1 MQRACREKM
10 RGDKRIAFA
19 AGKGRQKTY
28 NKRTEENPMNKRMNL
43 TMLTD
48 FYEITMAN
56 GYFESGMAEDT
67 AYFDMFF
74 RKVPDGGGYAI
85 MAGLEQLIDY
95 LKNLKFTEEDIEY
108 LRGKGIFCEAFL
120 EYLKNFEF
128 KCDVWAVPEGTPI
141 FPHEPIVTV
150 RGPVMQAQF
159 IETMVLLCINH
170 QSMIA
175 TKANRI
181 VRAAQGR
188 PVMEFGSRRAHG
200 ADAAIMGAR
209 AAYIGGCAGTA
220 CAIADRDYGIV
231 ALGTMAHSWVQMYP
245 DEYSAFKRY
254 AEIYPDNCVLLV
266 DTYNVLK
273 SGVPAAIKVF
283 KEMKPKKMGI
293 RIDSGDVSYLTK
305 KARKMLDDAGLQDC
319 TIVVSNSLDEY
330 IIRDVI
336 LEGAQIDSFGVGERL
351 ITAKSEPVFGGVYK
365 LAALEKD
372 GAVTPKIKIS
382 ENVEKITNPGFKG
395 LYRLYSKETGKAQ
408 GDVLTLSDET
418 IPEQDAYEIFDPNA
432 VWKKTV
438 VRNYTVRNLH
448 VPIFKEGKCVYESPS
463 IEEIKKYCK
472 EQIETLW
479 DETLRLENPQTY
491 YVDLS
496 PKLFNMKQKLLQEF
510 SAK

>member
-1 MQRACREKM
+1 MER
-10 RGDKRIAFA
+10 
-19 AGKGRQKTY
+19 
-28 NKRTEENPMNKRMNL
+28 NLNL

-48 FYEITMAN
+48 FYELTMAN
-56 GYFESGMAEDT
+56 GYFQSGMAEDI

-74 RKVPDGGGYAI
+74 RRVPDGGGYAI
-85 MAGLEQLIDY
+85 MAGLEQLIGY
-95 LKNLKFTEEDIEY
+95 LKNLRFTEGDIEY
-108 LRGKGIFCEAFL
+108 LRSKNMFCEEFL
-120 EYLKNFEF
+120 DYLKNFEF

-141 FPHEPIVTV
+141 FPYEPIVTV

-188 PVMEFGSRRAHG
+188 PIMEFGSRRAHG
-200 ADAAIMGAR
+200 ADAAILGAR

-220 CAIADRDYGIV
+220 CAIADRDYGIA

-245 DEYSAFKRY
+245 DEYSAFKKY
-254 AEIYPDNCVLLV
+254 AEIYPQNCVLLV

-283 KEMKPKKMGI
+283 KEMKPQTMGI

-319 TIVVSNSLDEY
+319 SIVVSNSLDEY

-372 GAVTPKIKIS
+372 GVLTPKIKIS

-395 LYRLYSKETGKAQ
+395 LYRLYSNETGKAQ
-408 GDVLTLSDET
+408 GDVITIADEE
-418 IPEQDAYEIFDPNA
+418 IPIQDEYEIFDPNA
-432 VWKKTV
+432 VWKKTIV
-438 VRNYTVRNLH
+438 KNYHVRNLH
-448 VPIFKEGKCVYESPS
+448 EQIFDKGVCVYESPD
-463 IEEIKKYCK
+463 IETIKAYCK
-472 EQIETLW
+472 EQVATLW

-496 PKLFNMKQKLLQEF
+496 PKLWNMKNQLLQEH